1 MGYLGQLYSFTG
13 PRMQVAG
20 PQDYRSTGLQVQGK
34 ISYCIAAE
42 YYKGTPTNRF
52 FLRDVWGGMGFY
64 LVTFLWLLKKY
75 RFLQLTICCW
85 LELDMSSPPILVDRS
100 CVPDLRRSKPYS
112 NLTLGLCAHPIRKN
126 VDFRFLG
133 ILGNHVSRSQRNVHK
148 TFLGKKSI
156 CESFLSKINLD
167 QTSLLDLDK

>member
-1 MGYLGQLYSFTG
+1 MPFIFQLLGLSKWGILGSCTLLQDPACRSQVHRTTG
-13 PRMQVAG
+13 PGQNIILHRCRV
-20 PQDYRSTGLQVQGK
+20 LQRNTHKSIFPEG
-34 ISYCIAAE
+34 C
-42 YYKGTPTNRF
+42 
-52 FLRDVWGGMGFY
+52 LGGMGFY

-126 VDFRFLG
+126 VDFRFSG
-133 ILGNHVSRSQRNVHK
+133 ILGNDVSRVS
-148 TFLGKKSI
+148 KKCPQDISR
-156 CESFLSKINLD
+156 
-167 QTSLLDLDK
+167 